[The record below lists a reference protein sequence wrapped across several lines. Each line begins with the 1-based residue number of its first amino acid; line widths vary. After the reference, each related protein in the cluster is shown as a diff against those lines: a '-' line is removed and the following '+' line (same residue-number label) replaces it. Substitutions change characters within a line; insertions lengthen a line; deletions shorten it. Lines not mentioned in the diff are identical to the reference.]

1 MSLSQSLLP
10 EFDHEMANTRK
21 VLERIPE
28 DKLNWKV
35 HEKSNTIGWVGMHM
49 AGILGWVDLT
59 LNRDSLDIAPV
70 GAEPY
75 RTPVP
80 NSRQEILDQ
89 FDKNLAAAR
98 AAIATASDEQFM
110 KPWSLL
116 MKGEVRLYD
125 ASRGSAPQFCA
136 QSYDPSP
143 RPPVRLPAAERRPG
157 ARVVRAFGGR
167 ARHVAVRG

>member
-49 AGILGWVDLT
+49 SGILGWVDLT

-80 NSRQEILDQ
+80 NSRQEILNQ
-89 FDKNLAAAR
+89 FDQNLAAAR
-98 AAIATASDEQFM
+98 AAIASASDEQFM

-116 MKGEVRLYD
+116 MKGEVV
-125 ASRGSAPQFCA
+125 FTM
-136 QSYDPSP
+136 P
-143 RPPVRLPAAERRPG
+143 R
-157 ARVVRAFGGR
+157 
-167 ARHVAVRG
+167 VAVLRSFVLNHMIHHRGHLCVYLRLNDVPVPALYGPSADEQGM

>member
-89 FDKNLAAAR
+89 FDKHLATAR
-98 AAIATASDEQFM
+98 AAIAAASDEQFM

-116 MKGEVRLYD
+116 MTGEVL
-125 ASRGSAPQFCA
+125 FTM
-136 QSYDPSP
+136 P
-143 RPPVRLPAAERRPG
+143 R
-157 ARVVRAFGGR
+157 
-167 ARHVAVRG
+167 VAVLRSFVLNHMIHHRGHLCVYLRLNDVPVPALYGPSADEQGM

>member
-89 FDKNLAAAR
+89 FDKNLATAR
-98 AAIATASDEQFM
+98 AAIATASDEQVM

-116 MKGEVRLYD
+116 MTGEVI
-125 ASRGSAPQFCA
+125 FTM
-136 QSYDPSP
+136 P
-143 RPPVRLPAAERRPG
+143 R
-157 ARVVRAFGGR
+157 
-167 ARHVAVRG
+167 VAVLRSFVLNHMIHHRGHLCVYLRLNDVPVPALYGPSADEQGM